1 MAEIRPLVQDDLPQV
16 ASLYEQVARSG
27 STTAPPGLAA
37 YFEDM
42 LFGDPWA
49 DPEIPSLVY
58 VVDGTIKGFLGSS
71 VRRFVLDGRPARMAV
86 SGQLV
91 TDPGVRSQAAGAF
104 LVKEYLAGSQDF
116 TVTDTASPDAQRLW
130 EGLGGW
136 TAHLHSVGWVRV
148 FRPWRFGAELRARR
162 RNAESVPE
170 PIRPVLSGLDAVSG
184 RVAPGRLGA
193 PAAGTRSEELS
204 PGAVAEHLPA
214 VAGRLRLR
222 PAYEDERFLD
232 WLLPELARVR
242 KRGALVARLVHG
254 ADERVRGWYV
264 YYLPEGGIGQVLQVV
279 AGDRG
284 VDDVLDDLFEDAH
297 ARGASAVQGRVEAR
311 LLGPLSR
318 RHCVLHASGYLALVH
333 SRRDEILG
341 SIQSGQALVT
351 RLEGD
356 WWMGHHLE
364 PFDGD

>member
-1 MAEIRPLVQDDLPQV
+1 MPQV

-37 YFEDM
+37 YFEDTF
-42 LFGDPWA
+42 FGDPWA
-49 DPEIPSLVY
+49 DKEIPSLVY
-58 VVDGTIKGFLGSS
+58 VADGRIKGFLGSS
-71 VRRFVLDGRPARMAV
+71 VRRFVFDGQPARMAV

-91 TDPGVRSQAAGAF
+91 TEPSVRSQAAGAF
-104 LVKEYLAGSQDF
+104 LVNEYLAGSQDF
-116 TVTDTASPDAQRLW
+116 TVTDTASSDAQRLW
-130 EGLGGW
+130 EGLGGR

-162 RNAESVPE
+162 RNAEGVPA
-170 PIRPVLSGLDAVSG
+170 PIRRVLSGLDAASV
-184 RVAPGRLGA
+184 RAAAGRLGV

-204 PGAVAEHLPA
+204 ARAVADHLPD
-214 VAGRLRLR
+214 VVGGLRLR

-232 WLLPELARVR
+232 WLLRELARVR

-254 ADERVRGWYV
+254 ADGRVRGWYV
-264 YYLPEGGIGQVLQVV
+264 YYLPAGGIGQVLQVA
-279 AGDRG
+279 AGGRG
-284 VDDVLDDLFEDAH
+284 VDDVLDDLFQDARS
-297 ARGASAVQGRVEAR
+297 RGASALQGRVEAR

-333 SRRDEILG
+333 APREEILG

-364 PFDGD
+364 PFADEPGRG